1 MAYFLA
7 VFYISRFNAISIKTH
22 SLKDPCACL
31 VALFIPWRRT
41 RSYTR
46 KFPPSPTYSSVLHSN
61 FFDICFFFGFTL
73 ISVIGKDKQI
83 RFIST
88 TQYDYYT

>member
-1 MAYFLA
+1 MHR
-7 VFYISRFNAISIKTH
+7 SNFNQDSFNQDSFTQRSI

-41 RSYTR
+41 RSYAG
-46 KFPPSPTYSSVLHSN
+46 KFPPGPTYSSVLHSN
-61 FFDICFFFGFTL
+61 FFDIYFLFGFTL